1 MLGTRSGGGG
11 DYGGGDAGGGDMGG
25 GGGSRYNRDRAPAGG
40 ARSGSGGPSWDAP
53 KGGDLDDEIP
63 F

>member
-1 MLGTRSGGGG
+1 MTSSQSGKSNRGGSGGGG
-11 DYGGGDAGGGDMGG
+11 G
-25 GGGSRYNRDRAPAGG
+25 
-40 ARSGSGGPSWDAP
+40 GGPSWDAP